1 LTEDHAPPNPYAS
14 PTTIEKSSFDAQPAA
29 VDPRMV
35 ARALA
40 VNYLL
45 LIGSIAIA
53 VAAVIYINS
62 IAFAGIIMGPI
73 CVITMIV
80 IDKKR
85 LPRSLGL
92 VPSILLIFIISV
104 WIALGVF
111 WPLTPQQA
119 QIPVGRICIVMA
131 ATLQV
136 CWVVVARERK
146 KFLAVLAGDGVQQ

>member
-1 LTEDHAPPNPYAS
+1 MTEDHATPNPYAS
-14 PTTIEKSSFDAQPAA
+14 PTIVENSSFDPQPIA
-29 VDPRMV
+29 VDQRMV
-35 ARALA
+35 AVALA

-45 LIGSIAIA
+45 LIGSLAVAI
-53 VAAVIYINS
+53 AAVIYINS

-73 CVITMIV
+73 CVVTMIA

-92 VPSILLIFIISV
+92 VPSLLLIFIVSV
-104 WIALGVF
+104 WISLGVF
-111 WPLTPQQA
+111 WLLTPQQA
-119 QIPVGRICIVMA
+119 QIPVGRICMIMA

-146 KFLAVLAGDGVQQ
+146 KFHALLAGDDISQ